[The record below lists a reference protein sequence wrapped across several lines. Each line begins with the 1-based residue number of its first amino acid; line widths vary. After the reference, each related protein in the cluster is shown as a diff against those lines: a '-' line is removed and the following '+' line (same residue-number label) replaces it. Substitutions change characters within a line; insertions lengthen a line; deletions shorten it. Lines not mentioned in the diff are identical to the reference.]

1 MMVVKRKGDV
11 NMYNMILVVLIYRKV
26 VRKNKLNS

>member
-1 MMVVKRKGDV
+1 MVVKRKGDV

>member
-1 MMVVKRKGDV
+1 MVVKRNGDV
-11 NMYNMILVVLIYRKV
+11 NMYNMIPVVLIYRKV